1 MNVIGMKIANMPIP
15 SHTIFT
21 CKTNWKH
28 LAVHA
33 WKSGS
38 VGIHGGAKV
47 ATSWDSMCQPLQGH
61 PWELHVRLLTG
72 DWLHGVSQKGLLSI
86 GQNLNPKFHQTLGEF
101 CWSLA
106 RDLSHIQS
114 THVTNMLEH
123 ASSIL
128 PLESWHI
135 LAVLEGFGG
144 GHLEGL
150 VELAVAVGARNETR
164 FDLFHHQLAI
174 LVAIHHLAAGSGRSG
189 RSRGKDGGKDGR
201 TNPSHMKA
209 KFGEIK
215 SALDQNQTTCSQ
227 PWWATASIPLM
238 RLGTCVENGRVLSDH
253 WRSLC
258 RSVFFSHP
266 LSFLWH
272 QRSDI
277 LMVLSFLIHILTQW
291 KTDNV
296 QNHRASLKKHMETEK
311 GNDNNN
317 SNMSTKSASIS
328 LMACTGVGFIYPSI
342 YPIETCHGRL
352 GKRPW
357 PMYGW

>member
-15 SHTIFT
+15 SDTIFT
-21 CKTNWKH
+21 CKTNWKR

-38 VGIHGGAKV
+38 VRIHGGAKV

-86 GQNLNPKFHQTLGEF
+86 GQNLKPKISPDLRGVLL

-106 RDLSHIQS
+106 TDLSHIQS
-114 THVTNMLEH
+114 THVTSMLEH

-150 VELAVAVGARNETR
+150 VELAVAVGARNKTR

-209 KFGEIK
+209 KSGEIK
-215 SALDQNQTTCSQ
+215 SALGQNQTTCSQ

-253 WRSLC
+253 CHCVAVCFSRIHW
-258 RSVFFSHP
+258 VFCGTKGLTFWWFYHSWSIFSHNERP
-266 LSFLWH
+266 TMCKITALLWKNMWKRKRGMTTIIPICQWLAQVLASFTPA
-272 QRSDI
+272 
-277 LMVLSFLIHILTQW
+277 FT
-291 KTDNV
+291 
-296 QNHRASLKKHMETEK
+296 
-311 GNDNNN
+311 
-317 SNMSTKSASIS
+317 
-328 LMACTGVGFIYPSI
+328 P
-342 YPIETCHGRL
+342 
-352 GKRPW
+352 
-357 PMYGW
+357 